1 MNHLSKYFLYP
12 KRDRIRIGLILLTI
26 SLLYLGLILP
36 LLWRY
41 IEVYLFPIFFA
52 LPAMFF
58 LLKKNFTILIME
70 SDRLYYNH
78 SVLGYGRE
86 AFIFIIFP
94 YLYLNKN
101 QLIKLMYDD
110 ILEYQFIKEDKES
123 IRILLVGILLTNIN
137 KKVIK
142 EIKIK
147 LKNGKQIYWN
157 AQILSDKEFLEL
169 NTIFDVKFKKK

>member
-1 MNHLSKYFLYP
+1 
-12 KRDRIRIGLILLTI
+12 
-26 SLLYLGLILP
+26 
-36 LLWRY
+36 
-41 IEVYLFPIFFA
+41 
-52 LPAMFF
+52 
-58 LLKKNFTILIME
+58 ME